1 MVAGN
6 GGSNSDER
14 LLFTVA
20 YRQYAATVNGYLR
33 SQGLADPEAV
43 TQDVFLALF
52 PRLAEISGGSDGLR
66 ALLFSIAHARVVDH
80 HRRRSTAPSVSEYDP
95 ESDLRTTHSAEDV
108 ALAAH
113 SHVQVLLHS
122 LPDDYREVLALRIIA
137 DLSLEGTAQI
147 MGKTTGA
154 VKQLQ
159 RRALAALRTQLTMN
173 AESTS

>member
-1 MVAGN
+1 MAGS
-6 GGSNSDER
+6 GESQSDQR

-20 YRQYAATVNGYLR
+20 YRQYAGRVSGYLR
-33 SQGLADPEAV
+33 SQGLEDPEAV
-43 TQDVFLALF
+43 THDVFLALF
-52 PRLAEISGGSDGLR
+52 PRLPGLSGGADGLR

-80 HRRRSTAPSVSEYDP
+80 HRRRNGAPSVSEYDP
-95 ESDLRTTHSAEDV
+95 DSDTRTSHSAEDA

-113 SHVQVLLHS
+113 SPVQVLLDS
-122 LPDDYREVLALRIIA
+122 LPDDYREVLALRIVA
-137 DLSLEGTAQI
+137 DLSLDATAQI

-173 AESTS
+173 TESTS

>member
-1 MVAGN
+1 V
-6 GGSNSDER
+6 
-14 LLFTVA
+14 
-20 YRQYAATVNGYLR
+20 
-33 SQGLADPEAV
+33 QGLL
-43 TQDVFLALF
+43 QL
-52 PRLAEISGGSDGLR
+52 
-66 ALLFSIAHARVVDH
+66 
-80 HRRRSTAPSVSEYDP
+80 
-95 ESDLRTTHSAEDV
+95 
-108 ALAAH
+108 
-113 SHVQVLLHS
+113 

>member
-1 MVAGN
+1 VRN
-6 GGSNSDER
+6 GGSNADER

-20 YRQYAATVNGYLR
+20 YRQHAATVSGYLR

-52 PRLAEISGGSDGLR
+52 PRLPEISGGADGLR

-95 ESDLRTTHSAEDV
+95 ESDLRTTEDI
-108 ALAAH
+108 ALASH
-113 SHVQVLLHS
+113 SHVQVLLQS

-137 DLSLEGTAQI
+137 DLSLDGTAEI
-147 MGKTTGA
+147 MGKSTGA

-159 RRALAALRTQLTMN
+159 RRALAALRTQLIMN
-173 AESTS
+173 AERTP

>member
-1 MVAGN
+1 MVVRSS
-6 GGSNSDER
+6 GSNPGER

-33 SQGLADPEAV
+33 SQGLPDPEAV

-80 HRRRSTAPSVSEYDP
+80 HRRRSKAPSVSEYDP
-95 ESDLRTTHSAEDV
+95 ESDPRTTLSAEDV
-108 ALAAH
+108 ALASH
-113 SHVQVLLHS
+113 SHVQVLLYS

-137 DLSLEGTAQI
+137 DLSLDGTAQI

-159 RRALAALRTQLTMN
+159 RRALAALRTQLIMN
-173 AESTS
+173 AESTP